1 MKITFN
7 PNLSVAILQRAT
19 ALAESIEQKQA
30 ELAALLSGQTVA
42 SRGRK
47 SVSKCARNHTRTPEQ
62 RAAISAGLKAKWAAR
77 KAEKANVSAVPVAST
92 VPATA

>member
-7 PNLSVAILQRAT
+7 PNMSVATLRKAT

-30 ELAALLSGQTVA
+30 ELQALLSGQTVA
-42 SRGRK
+42 SQGRK
-47 SVSKCARNHTRTPEQ
+47 SVKCARGKTRTPEQ

-77 KAEKANVSAVPVAST
+77 KAAASAPTPTPAS
-92 VPATA
+92 

>member
-7 PNLSVAILQRAT
+7 PNLSVATLQRAT

-30 ELAALLSGQTVA
+30 ELTALLSGQTVT

-47 SVSKCARNHTRTPEQ
+47 SVSKCSRGGGKRTPEQ
-62 RAAISAGLKAKWAAR
+62 RAAISAGLKAKWVAR
-77 KAEKANVSAVPVAST
+77 KAAV
-92 VPATA
+92 ATASPAPSTAS